1 MNASHDQTDHVHRA
15 RLVESCGARD
25 DSPSW
30 NLGRAK
36 QGNTIRVDGM
46 GPRGQGQED
55 VKESEKGEGGALEC
69 SKVKYK
75 AKTLSGMLS
84 QLTQ

>member
-1 MNASHDQTDHVHRA
+1 MNASHDLTDHVDRA

-30 NLGRAK
+30 NLSRAK
-36 QGNTIRVDGM
+36 QGNTIRADGM
-46 GPRGQGQED
+46 GPRGQGQVD
-55 VKESEKGEGGALEC
+55 VEESEKGGASEC
-69 SKVKYK
+69 RKVKYK

-84 QLTQ
+84 